1 MGKKREM
8 WLQSEAGLSI
18 IYQIHC
24 HGAAPPWG
32 NMTPGMLPRSFLH
45 CLSQDCQGWG
55 WEAVFP
61 LALAFEN
68 LTILSQ

>member
-1 MGKKREM
+1 MGKKREL
-8 WLQSEAGLSI
+8 WLGSEACLSI

-24 HGAAPPWG
+24 CGVAHTWG
-32 NMTPGMLPRSFLH
+32 NMTPGMLLRSFLH
-45 CLSQDCQGWG
+45 CLSQDCQGRG